1 MINTLIANFA
11 LLTAFLFFFNAL
23 YGKHEADGD
32 KPRRIVVYGAISYG
46 LFALVLMYFSVRL
59 DAHALLDFR
68 QLMIICS
75 AAFGGPIA
83 ALITAAFVM
92 LGRILMFGGVN
103 DASLIAC
110 ASALVLAAG
119 SGAMSR
125 WLPRRPGRFWL
136 FSIALCMLCT
146 AITFAILLG
155 EQAMDILPPFFL
167 LMAIGGI
174 IVSGLTAYFSTA
186 NRLQLELRA
195 SERRYRQLHML
206 QQSILQSASDVAIV
220 AADLTG
226 RVTLFNKGAERLL
239 GYDADDIVG
248 HAILRSQAAAGVVI
262 AADKP
267 GVTQAEVDS
276 QHAPPRLAQGA
287 DTDALSAFVQRMM
300 YGSED
305 EQEWTI
311 KRRDGTAFAANVIV
325 SHVLDVGGEVIGYM
339 SVSTDITERKLAE
352 EKLKE
357 ANSLLQKLS
366 LLDGLTGIANRR
378 RFDQALRAAWTTAV
392 SEGSMM
398 SLILFDIDYFKKYN
412 DAYGHQAGDDCLI
425 QVAAVAMAC
434 LRAGSDTA
442 ARYGGEE
449 FGVILPGADAVEAMA
464 VAERIR
470 AAIYGLAIPHVRSP
484 AGVVT
489 LSLGIACQE
498 PGSAVDEQRLIALA
512 DAALYEAKQ
521 SGRNRSAMAK
531 ASPDTSSAN

>member
-68 QLMIICS
+68 QLMIVCS

-119 SGAMSR
+119 GGAMSR

-167 LMAIGGI
+167 VMAIGGI

-226 RVTLFNKGAERLL
+226 RVTLFNKGAEKLL
-239 GYDADDIVG
+239 GYDADDVVG
-248 HAILRSQAAAGVVI
+248 RGILRPQAAAGVVI
-262 AADKP
+262 AADKT
-267 GVTQAEVDS
+267 GVAQA
-276 QHAPPRLAQGA
+276 GA
-287 DTDALSAFVQRMM
+287 RDIDALSDFVQRMM

-305 EQEWTI
+305 EHEWTI
-311 KRRDGTAFAANVIV
+311 KRRDGIAFAANVIV
-325 SHVLDVGGEVIGYM
+325 SHVLDSDGEVIGYM

-352 EKLKE
+352 EKLME

-392 SEGSMM
+392 SEDSTM

-449 FGVILPGADAVEAMA
+449 FGVILPGADAEEALV

-470 AAIYGLAIPHVRSP
+470 AAIFDLAIPHIHSP
-484 AGVVT
+484 TGVVT
-489 LSLGIACQE
+489 LSLGIACQG
-498 PGSAVDEQRLIALA
+498 PGSATGEQRLIALA

-521 SGRNRSAMAK
+521 SGRNRAAMAN
-531 ASPDTSSAN
+531 SSVGRPSAN